1 MKEYIESIVLFFKD
15 YPAYAI
21 GFFFSGYLIGVFY
34 F

>member
-21 GFFFSGYLIGVFY
+21 GFFCGGYLIGVFY